1 MEIKN
6 VLKENDNILYTRKDV
21 SLSENGDKEILAMME
36 EFETNKTKTTI
47 HLPEKFKLY
56 LKEYEQYLKEFN
68 GGSGMI
74 GEESYLIL
82 WSQDEIVEFNRDYA
96 VEEFLP
102 NILLIGSDGGEFAYG
117 INSKCEYI
125 QVPFIPMDT
134 EEVSVIA
141 RTFEEFI
148 QYLYN
153 R

>member
-1 MEIKN
+1 MS
-6 VLKENDNILYTRKDV
+6 VVVKE
-21 SLSENGDKEILAMME
+21 EILAMMK
-36 EFETNKTKTTI
+36 EFETNTIKTTI

-56 LKEYEQYLKEFN
+56 LKEYEQYLKKFN

-74 GEESYLIL
+74 GEENYLIL

-102 NILLIGSDGGEFAYG
+102 NILLIGSDGGGIAYG